1 MKKVKFIDLFAGIGG
16 LRSGF
21 EQAFSENNIVPE
33 CVFTSEIKKH
43 AIKVLEE
50 NYSHGIFAGDITKV
64 DVDEIPDFD
73 FLLAGFPCQP
83 FSSGGKRLG
92 FSDTRGTLFFEIE
105 RILEAKRPYGFL
117 LENVEGMVKHDL
129 ENPKDKMGKTLST
142 IINVLETLGYKVTW
156 KVLDSKDFGLAQSR
170 KRIFIAGTKKEEIS
184 LENFAKSSGKLQ
196 DILLKG
202 LPTKESNFTQMLFKN
217 FKPEELYGK
226 SIKDK
231 RGGINNIHSWD
242 IGLKGEVS
250 SEQKIL
256 LGLLLKER
264 RKKHWA
270 EKKGIDWMD
279 GMPLTLEEIKTF
291 YPHEN
296 LKEML
301 EDLTEKGYIKLEH
314 PKSLVEEFRENGS
327 VVKVRKPN
335 PNIEKGYN
343 IVTGKL
349 SFEFNKILDPNDL
362 APTIVAT
369 DVSRLGIVDGEGI
382 RQLTLQEGLKLFGFP
397 DNFKFNVNED
407 EGFDLLGNTVSV
419 PVVKAICKRLCHSY
433 VSNSLEVTHI

>member
-314 PKSLVEEFRENGS
+314 PKSLVEEFREDGS

-397 DNFKFNVNED
+397 DTFKFNVNED